1 MMDSKSGKFVDVD
14 GIRTRYFEAGSGE
27 TVLLVHGGNFGS
39 PHCCDCSLD
48 WNLNFDGLA
57 EHFHVVALDKL
68 GQGFTAI
75 PSSQNDYTM
84 DAVVRHTLRFIETL
98 NLSDVHVVGHSRGGY
113 LTCRL
118 TLEYA
123 DYVKSCTIID
133 SNTGAPGQG
142 RNHIEFDDTPK
153 PFLSRASQR
162 WVLEGYSYNSKVV
175 TEEWLDEMEQIAGI
189 PTYRKA
195 VELMEEG
202 GLNERLF
209 QPSIARGRTEMFE
222 WLMDRGM
229 QRPTLMVWGLN
240 DPTATLD
247 QGFAYYEILSLKE
260 PRTEMHIFNESG
272 HFTYREHPAAF
283 NETLRS
289 FIASC

>member
-1 MMDSKSGKFVDVD
+1 MDRKSGIFVDVD

-68 GQGFTAI
+68 GQGFTGI
-75 PSSQNDYTM
+75 PNSQDDYTM
-84 DAVVRHTLRFIETL
+84 DAVVRHTHRFMETL
-98 NLSDVHVVGHSRGGY
+98 DLGDVHVVGHSRGGY

-118 TLEYA
+118 TLEFPGR
-123 DYVKSCTIID
+123 VKSCTVID

-142 RNHIEFDDTPK
+142 RNHIEFADTPK
-153 PFLSRASQR
+153 PYLSRASQR
-162 WVLEGYSYNSKVV
+162 WVLEGYSHNPKIV
-175 TEEWLDEMEQIAGI
+175 TEEWLDEMEEIAAQ
-189 PTYRKA
+189 PTYRAA
-195 VELMEEG
+195 VEMMEQG

-209 QPSIARGRTEMFE
+209 QPSIARGRAEMFD

-229 QRPTLMVWGLN
+229 ERPTLVVWGLN

-247 QGFAYYEILSLKE
+247 QGFAYFEFLAHKE
-260 PRTEMHIFNESG
+260 ARTEMHIFNKSG

-289 FIASC
+289 FVMSC